1 MKIRKTKI
9 KLGIEAPKKHRR
21 YTMTEAARIQR
32 SNANRKPDAVHD
44 WTTTKVSRQLMDW
57 AKENYGSVNR
67 ALKYYEGRD
76 KNRNH

>member
-9 KLGIEAPKKHRR
+9 KLGIEASKKHRR
-21 YTMTEAARIQR
+21 YTMTDAARIQR
-32 SNANRKPDAVHD
+32 SNANRKPNAVHD

-67 ALKYYEGRD
+67 MLAHYASRD

>member
-9 KLGIEAPKKHRR
+9 KLEIEAPKKHRR

-44 WTTTKVSRQLMDW
+44 WTTTKVSLQLMDW

-67 ALKYYEGRD
+67 MLAHYASRD
-76 KNRNH
+76 KNLNH

>member
-32 SNANRKPDAVHD
+32 SNANRKPDAVHH
-44 WTTTKVSRQLMDW
+44 WTTTKVSRKLMDW
-57 AKENYGSVNR
+57 AKEKYGSVNR

>member
-1 MKIRKTKI
+1 MKILKTKI

-21 YTMTEAARIQR
+21 YTMTDAARIQR
-32 SNANRKPDAVHD
+32 SNANRKPNAVHD

-67 ALKYYEGRD
+67 ALAHYASRD

>member
-9 KLGIEAPKKHRR
+9 KLGIEVQQKHRR
-21 YTMTEAARIQR
+21 YTMTDAARIQR
-32 SNANRKPDAVHD
+32 SNANRQPAAVPD

-57 AKENYGSVNR
+57 AKEKYGSVNR
-67 ALKYYEGRD
+67 ALKYYEGSD